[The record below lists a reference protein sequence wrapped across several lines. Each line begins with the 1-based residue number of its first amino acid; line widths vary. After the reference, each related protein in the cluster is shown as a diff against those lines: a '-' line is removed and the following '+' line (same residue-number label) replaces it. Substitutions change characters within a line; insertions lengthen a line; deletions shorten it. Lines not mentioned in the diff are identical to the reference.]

1 MTWVSI
7 VGDEL
12 RKCTNCGLCLS
23 ACPTFQ
29 DDRSEGDSPRG
40 RIRLTAEMLAGGGR
54 DPLASRHLAGC
65 IECGACHA
73 PCPTGVRFATARR
86 THRAATECLDR
97 ASFDQRAAEL
107 ADLIARDPGAQLVIR
122 SVRALPAE
130 PPPSP
135 PRSGPLIGGVLVL
148 TGPML
153 KLAAPGLISQLE
165 ARLAGKGPP
174 FVRDL
179 ALSAALDQASGLLL
193 DVGMSAEHDRAV
205 AQIGEIV
212 RQRGYQ
218 QVSIAV
224 LDLLSL
230 RLRDEPLPPQLRI
243 IPASEV
249 FPFAAPSAAAWDD
262 CAEGP
267 AQGTGALGRCVP
279 LPAEHRAANAPVL
292 LNRRALASLWELI
305 EAKRGWLNDRT
316 LITPD
321 ARNLVR
327 FARARHPAELAVID
341 SRHGLGEM

>member
-1 MTWVSI
+1 V
-7 VGDEL
+7 
-12 RKCTNCGLCLS
+12 
-23 ACPTFQ
+23 P
-29 DDRSEGDSPRG
+29 
-40 RIRLTAEMLAGGGR
+40 
-54 DPLASRHLAGC
+54 
-65 IECGACHA
+65 
-73 PCPTGVRFATARR
+73 
-86 THRAATECLDR
+86 
-97 ASFDQRAAEL
+97 
-107 ADLIARDPGAQLVIR
+107 
-122 SVRALPAE
+122 
-130 PPPSP
+130 
-135 PRSGPLIGGVLVL
+135 
-148 TGPML
+148 
-153 KLAAPGLISQLE
+153 
-165 ARLAGKGPP
+165 
-174 FVRDL
+174 
-179 ALSAALDQASGLLL
+179 
-193 DVGMSAEHDRAV
+193 DRAV

-267 AQGTGALGRCVP
+267 AQGAGALSRFVP
-279 LPAEHRAANAPVL
+279 LPAERRAANAPVL

-305 EAKRGWLNDRT
+305 EAKRGWLNGRT

-327 FARARHPAELAVID
+327 FAGARHPAELAVID

>member
-1 MTWVSI
+1 VTWVSI

-86 THRAATECLDR
+86 AHRAATECLDR
-97 ASFDQRAAEL
+97 AGFDQRAAEL

-122 SVRALPAE
+122 SVQALLAE

-135 PRSGPLIGGVLVL
+135 RRSGPLIGGVLVL

-153 KLAAPGLISQLE
+153 KLAAPSLISQLE
-165 ARLAGKGPP
+165 ARPAGKGPP

-179 ALSAALDQASGLLL
+179 ALSAALHRASGLLL

-243 IPASEV
+243 IPAAEV
-249 FPFAAPSAAAWDD
+249 FPFAALPAAAWDD
-262 CAEGP
+262 CAEDP
-267 AQGTGALGRCVP
+267 AQGAGALGRVVP

-305 EAKRGWLNDRT
+305 EAKRGWLNGRT

-327 FARARHPAELAVID
+327 FAGARHPAELAVID

>member
-86 THRAATECLDR
+86 AHRAATECLDR
-97 ASFDQRAAEL
+97 AGFDQRTAEL
-107 ADLIARDPGAQLVIR
+107 ADLIARDPGAHLVIR
-122 SVRALPAE
+122 AVQALLAE

-135 PRSGPLIGGVLVL
+135 RRSGPLTAGVLVL
-148 TGPML
+148 NGPML

-165 ARLAGKGPP
+165 AKMAGKGPP
-174 FVRDL
+174 FVSDL
-179 ALSAALDQASGLLL
+179 ALSAALNRASGLLL
-193 DVGMSAEHDRAV
+193 DVGMSAEHDLAV
-205 AQIGEIV
+205 TQIGEIV

-218 QVSIAV
+218 QVSIAA

-249 FPFAAPSAAAWDD
+249 LPFDALPAASDD

-267 AQGTGALGRCVP
+267 AQGPGEFGRFVP

-292 LNRRALASLWELI
+292 LNHRALASLWELI
-305 EAKRGWLNDRT
+305 EAKRGWLNGRT
-316 LITPD
+316 LITAD

-327 FARARHPAELAVID
+327 FAGARHPAELAVID
-341 SRHGLGEM
+341 SQQGLGET